1 MVKKRAKAATPATR
15 KSDVSGLPDASG
27 PCANCGKAVPAPKK
41 LCQPCVSRLQA
52 IHAADAPEMDRGLS
66 TLLRT
71 GTGRE
76 RTRILQNW
84 AQTWHRKN
92 CALAKQL
99 KTLQM
104 SSKVMR
110 RQLDHKEKEIAAL
123 KAQQAPAEKVKLGH
137 LHCKKAGGFK
147 NKTIKKRQIKTIR
160 KVSIRPPG

>member
-1 MVKKRAKAATPATR
+1 MVKTR
-15 KSDVSGLPDASG
+15 KSAPTAAMDAATTCCTCSSVLQSPEKICQNCASRQEKMNAPDA
-27 PCANCGKAVPAPKK
+27 PKTD
-41 LCQPCVSRLQA
+41 QEIMS
-52 IHAADAPEMDRGLS
+52 
-66 TLLRT
+66 LLREPKA
-71 GTGRE
+71 RN
-76 RTRILQNW
+76 RARLVQNW

-92 CALAKQL
+92 CALVKEV

>member
-1 MVKKRAKAATPATR
+1 MVKKRAKATTPATR
-15 KSDVSGLPDASG
+15 KSDVSGLPDADG
-27 PCANCGKAVPAPKK
+27 ICANCGKAVPAPTKV
-41 LCQPCVSRLQA
+41 CPRCVSRLQA
-52 IHAADAPEMDRGLS
+52 IHAANAPEMDRGLS

-123 KAQQAPAEKVKLGH
+123 KALQAPAEKVKLGH

-147 NKTIKKRQIKTIR
+147 NKKIPALKIKKIKKASR
-160 KVSIRPPG
+160 RPPS